1 MPSLFELQN
10 ALRDVSL
17 GGDASALASTII
29 GDDFAPEQRLNVHRN
44 NTTILLSEAL
54 GATYSV
60 VKKLVGD
67 EFFDAVAGL
76 FVRAQPPRSPC
87 LFEYGE
93 GFGDFLAT
101 LPATTDLAY
110 LPDVAH
116 LEWIWNAAFH
126 AADVKPLT
134 SADLAPVAPDAYGD
148 LIFSP
153 HPSLHLIHSP
163 FPIKEIWDVNQC
175 CTDPDA
181 TVNLDEGPQ
190 SLTVLRPK
198 ANVEMIELSPE
209 GFVFAN
215 QLSEGATLAEAFAAT
230 QNTVPDFDPAPTLAV
245 LISVGAFQS
254 YTLRS

>member
-1 MPSLFELQN
+1 MPSLFDLQS

-17 GGDASALASTII
+17 GGDASTLASTII
-29 GDDFAPEQRLNVHRN
+29 GDGFAPEQRLNVHRN
-44 NTTILLSEAL
+44 NTTILLCEAL

-60 VKKLVGD
+60 IKKLVGD
-67 EFFDAVAGL
+67 EFFDAVAAL

-110 LPDVAH
+110 LPDVAR
-116 LEWIWNAAFH
+116 LEWMWNAAFH

-148 LIFSP
+148 LVFSP
-153 HPSLHLIHSP
+153 HPSLRLISSP

-175 CTDPDA
+175 DADPDA
-181 TVNLDEGPQ
+181 TVDLDEGPQ
-190 SLTVLRPK
+190 ALAVLRPK
-198 ANVEMIELSPE
+198 ASVEMVELSAE
-209 GFVFAN
+209 GLLLAH
-215 QLSEGATLAEAFAAT
+215 QLSEGATLADAFAAT
-230 QNTVPDFDPAPTLAV
+230 QNTAPNFDPAPTLAV
-245 LISVGAFQS
+245 LISIGAFQS

>member
-1 MPSLFELQN
+1 MPSLFDLQS

-17 GGDASALASTII
+17 GGDASTLAPTII
-29 GDDFAPEQRLNVHRN
+29 GDGFAPEQRLNVHRN
-44 NTTILLSEAL
+44 NTTILLCEAL

-60 VKKLVGD
+60 IKKLVGD
-67 EFFDAVAGL
+67 EFFDAVARL

-110 LPDVAH
+110 LPDVAR
-116 LEWIWNAAFH
+116 LEWMWNAAFH

-148 LIFSP
+148 LVFSP
-153 HPSLHLIHSP
+153 HPSLRLISSP

-175 CTDPDA
+175 DADPDA
-181 TVNLDEGPQ
+181 TVDLDEGPQ
-190 SLTVLRPK
+190 ALAVLRPK
-198 ANVEMIELSPE
+198 ASVEMVELSAE
-209 GFVFAN
+209 GLLLAH
-215 QLSEGATLAEAFAAT
+215 QLSKGATLADAFAAT
-230 QNTVPDFDPAPTLAV
+230 QNTAPNFDPAPTLAV
-245 LISVGAFQS
+245 LISIGAFQS

>member
-1 MPSLFELQN
+1 MPSLFDLQN

-17 GGDASALASTII
+17 GGDASTLASTII
-29 GDDFAPEQRLNVHRN
+29 GDGFIPEQRLIVHRN

-60 VKKLVGD
+60 IKKLVGD
-67 EFFDAVAGL
+67 EFFNAVAAL
-76 FVRAQPPRSPC
+76 YVRAQPPHSPC

-110 LPDVAH
+110 LPDVAR
-116 LEWIWNAAFH
+116 LEWMWNAAFH

-153 HPSLHLIHSP
+153 HPSLRLISSA

-175 CTDPDA
+175 DADPDA

-190 SLTVLRPK
+190 ALVVLRPK
-198 ANVEMIELSPE
+198 ASVEMVELSPG
-209 GFVFAN
+209 GFVLAQSLAN
-215 QLSEGATLAEAFAAT
+215 SAALEDAFAAA
-230 QNTVPDFDPAPTLAV
+230 QHSAPSFDPASTLAV

-254 YTLRS
+254 YTLRP

>member
-17 GGDASALASTII
+17 GGDASALAADII
-29 GDDFAPEQRLNVHRN
+29 GDGFAPEQRLNVHRN
-44 NTTILLSEAL
+44 NTTTLLSEAL

-67 EFFDAVAGL
+67 DFFEAVARL

-101 LPATTDLAY
+101 LPAASDLPY
-110 LPDVAH
+110 LPDVAR
-116 LEWIWNAAFH
+116 LEWMWNAAFH
-126 AADVKPLT
+126 AADATPLT
-134 SADLAPVAPDAYGD
+134 SADLAPVAPEAYGD
-148 LIFSP
+148 LMLSP
-153 HPSLHLIHSP
+153 HPSLHLISSA

-175 CTDPDA
+175 DADPEA

-190 SLTVLRPK
+190 ALAILRPK
-198 ANVEMIELSPE
+198 ASVEMIELSPA
-209 GFVFAN
+209 GFVLVN
-215 QLSEGATLAEAFAAT
+215 QLSEGAPLEDAFFAAQST
-230 QNTVPDFDPAPTLAV
+230 APDFDPASTLAV

-254 YTLRS
+254 YTLRP